1 MASYIFDGSSS
12 ISLTKRPFFSIVVP
26 CYNSRETLGAL
37 LESIVLQHMNDEIE
51 IPENE
56 EYPLQQENGLPLQI
70 TTTSLFQIP

>member
-51 IPENE
+51 VVLSDDCSNE
-56 EYPLQQENGLPLQI
+56 SYQDIVEQ
-70 TTTSLFQIP
+70 